1 MKKIFIIIPI
11 VFVVLVLL
19 VFLLQPHIYLLK
31 RVNADQVGVQV
42 RGGKIVNV
50 VPPGIYSDVGL
61 FVDLFTYT
69 TQAYQFNVTDPEVIT
84 LDNQRL
90 GVTVSGSIFRPD
102 GSNVEK
108 VTELWPK
115 YRNIYLSDENMQLVV
130 TNLATQAMKVC
141 VGDRPFQDS
150 VIGSDRDS
158 LRNCID
164 DELNKLCEPYG
175 LSVENVTVPNVSLSP
190 EVTALLDAITKSR
203 LETEKAQ
210 QDKLKATA
218 EGEAQQA
225 QQEATIRVEQSKIQE
240 TTRQQIVLAA
250 LEEERLKAQLNVI
263 EAEKANSLLS
273 AQRDLEI
280 YQAQAAAAIEKAR
293 ADLAKELAL
302 AEIYTNNPNYY
313 LLQIAMVNASAIK
326 DTDKIIFTP
335 EGVFPQWVFGD
346 NILSTVAVPN
356 PE

>member
-1 MKKIFIIIPI
+1 M
-11 VFVVLVLL
+11 
-19 VFLLQPHIYLLK
+19 
-31 RVNADQVGVQV
+31 
-42 RGGKIVNV
+42 
-50 VPPGIYSDVGL
+50 
-61 FVDLFTYT
+61 
-69 TQAYQFNVTDPEVIT
+69 
-84 LDNQRL
+84 
-90 GVTVSGSIFRPD
+90 
-102 GSNVEK
+102 
-108 VTELWPK
+108 
-115 YRNIYLSDENMQLVV
+115 
-130 TNLATQAMKVC
+130 
-141 VGDRPFQDS
+141 
-150 VIGSDRDS
+150 
-158 LRNCID
+158 
-164 DELNKLCEPYG
+164 
-175 LSVENVTVPNVSLSP
+175 
-190 EVTALLDAITKSR
+190 
-203 LETEKAQ
+203 
-210 QDKLKATA
+210 KATA

-335 EGVFPQWVFGD
+335 EGVFPSWCLGIIFCQRLQYQIQNSRIHKIIKETRLKLVSF
-346 NILSTVAVPN
+346 IFLASRFVC
-356 PE
+356 